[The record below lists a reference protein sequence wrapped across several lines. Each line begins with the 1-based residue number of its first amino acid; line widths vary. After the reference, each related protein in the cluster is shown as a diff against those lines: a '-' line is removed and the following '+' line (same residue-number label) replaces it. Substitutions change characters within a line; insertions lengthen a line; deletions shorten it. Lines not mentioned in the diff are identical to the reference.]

1 MNNDKVILHSDLNNF
16 FASVETALN
25 PNLKGKAVAGVEVV
39 SGGPGGLVH
48 RLL

>member
-1 MNNDKVILHSDLNNF
+1 MPGPVGPGLS
-16 FASVETALN
+16 
-25 PNLKGKAVAGVEVV
+25 LKQQGSWAAGMGSRKEKGGEGVEVV